1 MAVLISLVAFFVS
14 IIALHLWEVRK
25 INEFSKTFET
35 LSEIELKRTSLMVL
49 QQQVLQNVVREVENN
64 KIQKLEKP
72 DFKLPDKLDT
82 MRGKGCAETLFLLPG
97 PKAV

>member
-1 MAVLISLVAFFVS
+1 MKKKIVIVSGIIAFFVS
-14 IIALHLWEVRK
+14 IIALHIWEVRK

-49 QQQVLQNVVREVENN
+49 QQQVLQNVVREVENGR
-64 KIQKLEKP
+64 KQELEKP

-82 MRGKGCAETLFLLPG
+82 PGGK
-97 PKAV
+97 

>member
-1 MAVLISLVAFFVS
+1 MKKKIVIVSGIIAFFVS
-14 IIALHLWEVRK
+14 IIALHIWEVRK

-64 KIQKLEKP
+64 KIQNRQAPPWSSCAPVKP
-72 DFKLPDKLDT
+72 YPQ
-82 MRGKGCAETLFLLPG
+82 A
-97 PKAV
+97 